1 MPDFVRMIF
10 LEIMNSS
17 PDANRSEVL
26 ERPPAPLHHRRCQNC
41 AGRRVEEQFW
51 DLGLLELQ
59 IVAGDDGLDVRW
71 LSANWNFVRP
81 AP

>member
-1 MPDFVRMIF
+1 MPDFMRMIF
-10 LEIMNSS
+10 LEIMNFSS
-17 PDANRSEVL
+17 DVHHSEVL
-26 ERPPAPLHHRRCQNC
+26 ERPPAPLHQRRCQNR
-41 AGRRVEEQFW
+41 AGRRIEEQFR

-59 IVAGDDGLDVRW
+59 IVVGDDGLDIRW

>member
-17 PDANRSEVL
+17 SDVRRSEVL
-26 ERPPAPLHHRRCQNC
+26 ERPPAPLHQRRSQNR
-41 AGRRVEEQFW
+41 AGRRVEKQFR

-59 IVAGDDGLDVRW
+59 IVVGDDGLDVRW